1 MSDHFHT
8 SDLQVTIAAL
18 MNIQESLQQLYE
30 IFTTRITDQRR
41 RINYLH
47 QIVDAPIRRRQIR
60 RLWTRP
66 GRTSKWWDNFVEGVV
81 DDHAWR
87 ENFRMSK
94 DCVVA
99 LSEELS
105 PYIKGETTNM
115 RTPVGVLKKVA
126 CTLYYLSDEGRLRKT
141 ANAFGLSRSTV
152 SVIIRQTCK
161 AITVHLGPK
170 YIHLPFTVPEAEE
183 LVCGFLQDHGMPQ
196 CLGAVDG
203 THIEIKQ
210 PAVNAMDYIN
220 RKGKFSLN
228 VQAVCDHKYRF
239 MDVVIKW
246 PGSVHDARVFANS
259 KVNTYFKTGKIPSL
273 EKQIVDGEQPIPIF
287 ILGDPAYP
295 LLPYLMKEYSN
306 GGSTPSEQYFG
317 LCLCKARMVIEC
329 AFGRLKARFAA
340 LRRPMDINLLDL
352 PSVIYACFVLHNY
365 CESCNDTVDHH
376 VEQEAIEHDRDVQPP
391 TQTNSYLT
399 DCNEGSGKRVRRILT
414 KYLDP

>member
-1 MSDHFHT
+1 
-8 SDLQVTIAAL
+8 
-18 MNIQESLQQLYE
+18 
-30 IFTTRITDQRR
+30 
-41 RINYLH
+41 
-47 QIVDAPIRRRQIR
+47 
-60 RLWTRP
+60 
-66 GRTSKWWDNFVEGVV
+66 
-81 DDHAWR
+81 
-87 ENFRMSK
+87 
-94 DCVVA
+94 
-99 LSEELS
+99 
-105 PYIKGETTNM
+105 
-115 RTPVGVLKKVA
+115 
-126 CTLYYLSDEGRLRKT
+126 
-141 ANAFGLSRSTV
+141 
-152 SVIIRQTCK
+152 
-161 AITVHLGPK
+161 
-170 YIHLPFTVPEAEE
+170 
-183 LVCGFLQDHGMPQ
+183 
-196 CLGAVDG
+196 
-203 THIEIKQ
+203 
-210 PAVNAMDYIN
+210 
-220 RKGKFSLN
+220 
-228 VQAVCDHKYRF
+228 

-340 LRRPMDINLLDL
+340 LRWPMDINLLDL

-365 CESCNDTVDHH
+365 CEACNDTVDHH